1 MASLTQMELAAAILD
16 IVPQMDPQVVTL
28 SIVMDMLATHF
39 GVDLDDIKRHRAVIK
54 TLVVSGI
61 QAHHSTKGEKSG
73 SASGSGNDDDD
84 DKENIDRSS
93 SRQQKK
99 KRHVQENS
107 KRKPVRRPNVI
118 SDGSDEESEQEE
130 EGDDDGDEDHTAE
143 SESQQSG
150 SDSDVAPSKK
160 RARGKVT
167 PAKRKAPSSKQYMTA
182 KKKAVPAVK
191 KPQRQSDP
199 PGLASL
205 KEMARSAR
213 LLSPRIYAALKKLES
228 ESEQEEYIRDLLRDS
243 GIAFSGRYPQK
254 REIDAVRRKK
264 DMEKDLEGIDTSL
277 IIQDDTSSRSRRASR
292 SRVSYAEQLRNRV
305 ASEDDEEN
313 DGAAA
318 DDNAEK
324 KSDEDEEEDD
334 DDEFAAS
341 DSSETEF

>member
-1 MASLTQMELAAAILD
+1 MASLSQMELAAAILD

-61 QAHHSTKGEKSG
+61 QAYHGTENEKSG
-73 SASGSGNDDDD
+73 SGNGDDEDD
-84 DKENIDRSS
+84 GDKENVDRSPP
-93 SRQQKK
+93 RQQKK
-99 KRHVQENS
+99 KRRVQENP
-107 KRKPVRRPNVI
+107 KRRPARRSNVI
-118 SDGSDEESEQEE
+118 SDGSDDESEQEE
-130 EGDDDGDEDHTAE
+130 EEGDNDGDENHE

-150 SDSDVAPSKK
+150 SDSDEAPSKK
-160 RARGKVT
+160 RVRGKAT
-167 PAKRKAPSSKQYMTA
+167 PAKRKAASSSKLDKSANKKAAPAA
-182 KKKAVPAVK
+182 KKP
-191 KPQRQSDP
+191 PRQSDP

-213 LLSPRIYAALKKLES
+213 LLSPRIYTALKKLDS
-228 ESEQEEYIRDLLRDS
+228 ESEQEEYIRGLLCDN

-277 IIQDDTSSRSRRASR
+277 IIPDDTTSRSRRASR
-292 SRVSYAEQLRNRV
+292 AQVSYAEQLRNRA
-305 ASEDDEEN
+305 AS
-313 DGAAA
+313 
-318 DDNAEK
+318 
-324 KSDEDEEEDD
+324 EDEEENDDGDAVDENTEKKSED

-341 DSSETEF
+341 DSSEAEF